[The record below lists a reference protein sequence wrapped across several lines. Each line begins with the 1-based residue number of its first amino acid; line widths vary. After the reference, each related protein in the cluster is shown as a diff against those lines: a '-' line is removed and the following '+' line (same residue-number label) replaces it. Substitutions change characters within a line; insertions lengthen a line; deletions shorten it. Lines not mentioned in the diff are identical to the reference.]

1 MSNGNEKHKLVLA
14 IDPATPGIGFALF
27 EGPRLP
33 IDFGVKDVKV
43 NKNAQGLLKV
53 RELIDFYHPDVI
65 VVEDYAGEGSHRCK
79 RVEQLIKA
87 IKRLAKKNKIKTYQY
102 SRSAIRKTFAKF
114 GATTKYEI
122 ANKITE
128 WMPTFILRLPPE
140 RKAWKSEDPRMNI
153 FDAVSLA
160 LTFYYTEE

>member
-33 IDFGVKDVKV
+33 IDFGVKDAKV

-65 VVEDYAGEGSHRCK
+65 VVEDYAGEGSRRCD
-79 RVEQLIKA
+79 RVQRLIRD
-87 IKRLAKKNKIKTYQY
+87 IKKLAKTKKIKTYQY
-102 SRSAIRKTFAKF
+102 SRSAIRKTFAQFNAK
-114 GATTKYEI
+114 TKYQI
-122 ANKITE
+122 AQKITE

-140 RKAWKSEDPRMNI
+140 RKMWTSEDPRMNI

-160 LTFYYTEE
+160 LTFFHVEE